1 MNNIEEIY
9 AEYVEIVRK
18 YLFYLTHNDDI
29 SEELTQETFYRAI
42 KKIDSFKNNCKMSTW
57 LCEIAKNLWYNE
69 LKKNKKMKNI
79 SNQEIEIIESEE
91 KVENDVISKE
101 KKLKLYN
108 NIQNLGEDMRNVI
121 YLRLTGELSFKEIGD
136 ILGKT
141 ENWARVVF
149 YRAKKKL
156 KECEDYE

>member
-1 MNNIEEIY
+1 MKNIEEIY

-69 LKKNKKMKNI
+69 LKKNKKIKNI
-79 SNQEIEIIESEE
+79 SDKEIEIIESEE

-108 NIQNLGEDMRNVI
+108 DIQNLGEDMRNVI

-136 ILGKT
+136 ILGKS

-156 KECEDYE
+156 KECDDYE

>member
-69 LKKNKKMKNI
+69 LKKNKKIKNI
-79 SNQEIEIIESEE
+79 SDKEIEIIESEE

-108 NIQNLGEDMRNVI
+108 DIQNLGEDMRNVI

-156 KECEDYE
+156 KECDDYE